1 MSENKNCVNDASDID
16 VVTEKYYLSAINFF
30 MERRPIL
37 YQNIR
42 AMVEDMSEEQLAEE
56 KRKIAELFDRKQA

>member
-16 VVTEKYYLSAINFF
+16 VVTEKYYLDAINFF

-42 AMVEDMSEEQLAEE
+42 QMVENMSEEQLAEE
-56 KRKIAELFDRKQA
+56 KRKIVERLDEKH